1 MADKLMTK
9 MKTDLCTARR
19 VTTTTD
25 IWSAKLGIN
34 SFLGLT
40 AHFVNSKERRR
51 QSLKIGSSIFFFQN
65 VLIFN
70 DFLLACRRFDGAH
83 TGLTIASKL
92 YEILRE
98 YGLENKTF
106 SCITDSASNMIKGS
120 KTLYFMI

>member
-1 MADKLMTK
+1 MAEKLMTK

-51 QSLKIGSSIFFFQN
+51 QSLKIGSSILFLNF
-65 VLIFN
+65 LIFN

-83 TGLTIASKL
+83 TGLTIAAKL
-92 YEILRE
+92 YEILQE

-106 SCITDSASNMIKGS
+106 SCITDSASNMIKGA
-120 KTLYFMI
+120 KALNFMI